1 MQATLSLISR
11 KWSWYLLPLNAS
23 STGLSTI
30 IPIYVLVLGGSVR
43 EVAIAMF
50 LSNLAVTLG
59 AIFWGKLID
68 AMHWRRTIIAICS
81 AAVAITCASMYFVSN
96 IPVLMLLSALVGFF
110 SIGPAPVTN
119 LLVMEK
125 SGKEDWLR
133 TFSWTSLISSAGHV
147 IAMVAGYL
155 WLMRY
160 DVQSYAVVCSAIAVS
175 SLALT
180 VKLVK
185 DPPATLE
192 RKAIAM
198 SPAAL
203 VDRLKQVPV
212 MFLKPV

>member
-81 AAVAITCASMYFVSN
+81 AA
-96 IPVLMLLSALVGFF
+96 
-110 SIGPAPVTN
+110 
-119 LLVMEK
+119 
-125 SGKEDWLR
+125 
-133 TFSWTSLISSAGHV
+133 
-147 IAMVAGYL
+147 IA
-155 WLMRY
+155 
-160 DVQSYAVVCSAIAVS
+160 
-175 SLALT
+175 
-180 VKLVK
+180 
-185 DPPATLE
+185 
-192 RKAIAM
+192 
-198 SPAAL
+198 
-203 VDRLKQVPV
+203 
-212 MFLKPV
+212 